1 MTDNIKPK
9 HYRKGEIDLYEAFSQ
24 IFPHNEY
31 RAGMQMIAMRYM
43 FRDKIDRVEDL
54 KKAIYSLERLKEKE
68 IEYKEAQEKEKALEN
83 ELANLGEALRGLTTS
98 ENIHKLNN
106 QDYAS
111 VLMSLLS
118 RGFEYVARDS
128 DGELAVYDVK
138 PVKFNTRWS
147 DDLGDWIEPL
157 NNDYFP
163 EVKWSDKE
171 PTKVADLWEIYS
183 KVDGSTNL
191 EIKAAGE
198 YSNWTYLDHTD
209 LLKELLNDDHL
220 YLTRDRDGVLYASDG
235 EPYKVK
241 DLGFWDVHIIFD
253 REPIQNDNFP
263 EVKWSDDEPT
273 KIADLLDIY
282 GNGGENGDLED

>member
-1 MTDNIKPK
+1 MKDNIRPD

-43 FRDKIDRVEDL
+43 FRDKVDRVEDIG
-54 KKAIYSLERLKEKE
+54 KSIYTLERLKEKE

-106 QDYAS
+106 QERAS
-111 VLMSLLS
+111 TLMNLLN

-138 PVKFNTRWS
+138 PVKLDTRWS

-171 PTKVADLWEIYS
+171 PTKVADLWETYS
-183 KVDGSTNL
+183 KVDDSTNL

-198 YSNWTYLDHTD
+198 YLGSVYLNHED
-209 LLKELLNDDHL
+209 LLRRLSYHGYL

-235 EPYKVK
+235 EPYKVV
-241 DLGFWDVHIIFD
+241 DLGFWDVKIIFD
-253 REPIQNDNFP
+253 REPIHNDNFP
-263 EVKWSDDEPT
+263 EIKWADDEPT
-273 KIADLLDIY
+273 RIVDLLAIY
-282 GNGGENGDLED
+282 ENG